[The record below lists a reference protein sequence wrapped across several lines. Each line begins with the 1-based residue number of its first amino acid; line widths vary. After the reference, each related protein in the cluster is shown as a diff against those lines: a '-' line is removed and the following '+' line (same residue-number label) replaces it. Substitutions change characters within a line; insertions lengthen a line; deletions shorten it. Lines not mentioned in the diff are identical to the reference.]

1 MKIISWEGNDCFFHF
16 SLKIDFFFF
25 FNRKQETKGI
35 QFIKAE
41 EKKNKVKKIFFLNA
55 VLSYPLQ

>member
-1 MKIISWEGNDCFFHF
+1 MIVSFISV
-16 SLKIDFFFF
+16 SKLIFFFL
-25 FNRKQETKGI
+25 NRKQETKGI